1 MKLTI
6 IAVLAMALLTGC
18 SGMQINNDTAILTAI
33 ELAGYNAGYYVGSK
47 KPELDAQIS
56 MAYDLARK
64 GTLTPAQMAEAFA
77 ALKISDPQLAGSLM
91 IVLTN
96 MGATV
101 DAGGGILSL
110 SAIPA
115 AYWDRAAQGY
125 TMGFEMGKVNQKALP
140 KPSAVKAKLPPK

>member
-1 MKLTI
+1 MKRI
-6 IAVLAMALLTGC
+6 FALLAIAALVTGC
-18 SGMQINNDTAILTAI
+18 SGLNINNDTAILTAI

-56 MAYDLARK
+56 IAYDLARK
-64 GTLTPAQMAEAFA
+64 GTLTPAQMAEAFS

-125 TMGFEMGKVNQKALP
+125 TMGFEMGKANTKSVA
-140 KPSAVKAKLPPK
+140 PSAVKALLPAK